1 MNLFC
6 LFFVP
11 FRSLTRPLS
20 CSKIVPLW
28 CVNNRYKIPVVLL
41 CSSFHLGTITHHWSL
56 CDPKVLCLFLGKGS
70 GETERILEKKNKS
83 RRGPADVKTARHTA
97 CCHWIWWTA
106 KEVPSLN
113 PLPAQHILTKR
124 LILALICNA
133 PNRPSWQQLFEWQG
147 NVFTTSRETS
157 HEASSYRTTICLFT
171 VTHTHTHTRWQGLAA
186 N

>member
-41 CSSFHLGTITHHWSL
+41 CSSFHLGTITHHWGL
-56 CDPKVLCLFLGKGS
+56 CNPKVLCLFLGKGS

-133 PNRPSWQQLFEWQG
+133 PNRPSWQQLFEWQE

-157 HEASSYRTTICLFT
+157 HEASSYRTTT
-171 VTHTHTHTRWQGLAA
+171 
-186 N
+186 